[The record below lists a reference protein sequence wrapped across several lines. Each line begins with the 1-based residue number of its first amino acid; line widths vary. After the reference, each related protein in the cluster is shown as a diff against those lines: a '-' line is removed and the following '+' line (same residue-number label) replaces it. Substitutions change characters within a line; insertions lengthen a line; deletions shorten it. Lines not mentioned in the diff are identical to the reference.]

1 MIDLLTALALVL
13 VIEGAFMAL
22 FPHRLRQVLEML
34 DQVSPDA
41 LRLGGLSAAAAGVL
55 FVWLLRG

>member
-22 FPHRLRQVLEML
+22 FPHRLRQVLAML
-34 DQVSPDA
+34 DQISPDH
-41 LRLGGLSAAAAGVL
+41 LRLGGLAAAAMGVL

>member
-13 VIEGAFMAL
+13 VIEGMFMAL
-22 FPHRLRQVLEML
+22 FPHRLRQVLALLDEM
-34 DQVSPDA
+34 SPDL
-41 LRLGGLSAAAAGVL
+41 LRLGGLTAAAVGVL

>member
-41 LRLGGLSAAAAGVL
+41 LRFGGLVAASAGVL